1 MESEVPLRVGL
12 IGRHSARGKK
22 KELVR
27 GLQQLGGSC
36 QLVEGIEDRTDTRG
50 SIRKFVAMLE
60 MDGAILAR
68 LHHNQW
74 CWQLRMGV
82 QQEVIGGRWWLG
94 NGSLDA
100 RGPGAG
106 PLPLSNSH

>member
-1 MESEVPLRVGL
+1 MPLRVGVTTPL
-12 IGRHSARGKK
+12 SAWKEEGADAWSSAAGR
-22 KELVR
+22 
-27 GLQQLGGSC
+27 
-36 QLVEGIEDRTDTRG
+36 QLVGGIEDRTDTRG

-68 LHHNQW
+68 LHHIQW

-100 RGPGAG
+100 RGPGVG

>member
-1 MESEVPLRVGL
+1 VESEVPLRVGL

-22 KELVR
+22 KKELVR
-27 GLQQLGGSC
+27 GLQQLGGSWWRV
-36 QLVEGIEDRTDTRG
+36 LNRTDTRG
-50 SIRKFVAMLE
+50 SMRKFVAVQE

-68 LHHNQW
+68 LHHIQW

-94 NGSLDA
+94 NSSLEYA
-100 RGPGAG
+100 RGPGVG
-106 PLPLSNSH
+106 PLQLSNAH

>member
-1 MESEVPLRVGL
+1 VESAVPLRVGL

-27 GLQQLGGSC
+27 GLQQLR
-36 QLVEGIEDRTDTRG
+36 QLAEGIGDRTDTCG
-50 SIRKFVAMLE
+50 SMRKFAAVQE

-82 QQEVIGGRWWLG
+82 QQEVIGGRWWLE
-94 NGSLDA
+94 NSSLDA
-100 RGPGAG
+100 RGPGVG
-106 PLPLSNSH
+106 PLQLSNAH

>member
-1 MESEVPLRVGL
+1 VESEVPLRVGVTTPL
-12 IGRHSARGKK
+12 SAWKEEGADAWSSAAGR
-22 KELVR
+22 
-27 GLQQLGGSC
+27 
-36 QLVEGIEDRTDTRG
+36 QLVGGIEDRTVTRG
-50 SIRKFVAMLE
+50 SMRKFVAMQE

-68 LHHNQW
+68 LHHIQW

-82 QQEVIGGRWWLG
+82 QQEVIGGGRWWLG
-94 NGSLDA
+94 NDSLDA

>member
-1 MESEVPLRVGL
+1 MNSG
-12 IGRHSARGKK
+12 
-22 KELVR
+22 VR
-27 GLQQLGGSC
+27 GAAACGSYRMPLSAWKEEGAGAWSSAAGR
-36 QLVEGIEDRTDTRG
+36 QLVESIGDRPDTCG
-50 SIRKFVAMLE
+50 SMRKFVAVQE

-94 NGSLDA
+94 NSSLDA
-100 RGPGAG
+100 RGPGVG
-106 PLPLSNSH
+106 PLQLSNAH

>member
-1 MESEVPLRVGL
+1 MPLRVGVKTPL
-12 IGRHSARGKK
+12 SAWKEEGADAWSSAAGR
-22 KELVR
+22 
-27 GLQQLGGSC
+27 
-36 QLVEGIEDRTDTRG
+36 QLVGGIEDRTDTRG

-68 LHHNQW
+68 LHHIQW

>member
-1 MESEVPLRVGL
+1 M
-12 IGRHSARGKK
+12 
-22 KELVR
+22 
-27 GLQQLGGSC
+27 
-36 QLVEGIEDRTDTRG
+36 EGIEDRTDTRG
-50 SIRKFVAMLE
+50 SMRKFVAVQE

-94 NGSLDA
+94 NGSLD
-100 RGPGAG
+100 PGAG

>member
-12 IGRHSARGKK
+12 IGCHSARGKK

-27 GLQQLGGSC
+27 GLQQLGGSWWRV
-36 QLVEGIEDRTDTRG
+36 LEIDRPDAGG
-50 SIRKFVAMLE
+50 SMRKFVAVQE
-60 MDGAILAR
+60 MDGAILVR

-94 NGSLDA
+94 NSSLDA
-100 RGPGAG
+100 RGPGVG
-106 PLPLSNSH
+106 PLQLSNAQ